1 MSVTAQGGKSAAVWL
16 AAPFWIFQVFT
27 GAKTFGANPI
37 LASPTLNRNGLHAWR
52 TRLAHHVADRRRARL
67 RHLLTADELAAFR
80 TNGYLVKRDFLP
92 AADFAAL
99 VGEIGRYRG
108 EILEFV
114 EGQATTRRVPLSFA
128 ATRRLPQCRRLTG
141 SDAWRR
147 LMRFA
152 AGRNTPA
159 GVFVQE
165 IVTRAEGP
173 QIDPQTRLHMDTFHP
188 TAKAWLFLN
197 DVAEDQGPFTY
208 VPGSHRPT
216 PRRLAWQRRRSVA
229 ISLGPTAGGAFRIEE
244 GELKRL
250 RLPPPVRLA
259 VPANTLVVADTY
271 GFHARG
277 ECAGSSRRLEI
288 YAISRDSPFTPF
300 LGLTLNATGQQQ
312 LRSSAF
318 MAYHKLRRR
327 FGWPGRIRI
336 VPDSHFGQESPTPT
350 R

>member
-1 MSVTAQGGKSAAVWL
+1 MSVTAQRGKSAAVWL
-16 AAPFWIFQVFT
+16 AAPFWALQVFT

-37 LASPTLNRNGLHAWR
+37 LASAKLNRRGLHAWR
-52 TRLAHHVADRRRARL
+52 TRLAHRMADRRRARL
-67 RHLLTADELAAFR
+67 RHLLTADELAAFKA
-80 TNGYLVKRDFLP
+80 NGYLVKPDFLP
-92 AADFAAL
+92 ADDFAAL
-99 VGEIGRYRG
+99 VDEIGRYRG
-108 EILEFV
+108 EILEFI
-114 EGQATTRRVPLSFA
+114 EGRAVTRRVPLGFA

-141 SDAWRR
+141 SVAWHR
-147 LMRFA
+147 LLRFV
-152 AGRNTPA
+152 AGCNTPA

-165 IVTRAEGP
+165 IVTRAESP
-173 QIDPQTRLHMDTFHP
+173 EIDPQTRLHMDTFHP

-197 DVAEDQGPFTY
+197 DVAEDQGPLTY

-216 PRRLAWQRRRSVA
+216 TRRLAWQRRRSVA

-250 RLPPPVRLA
+250 RLPPPVRFA
-259 VPANTLVVADTY
+259 VPANTLIVADTY

-277 ECAGSSRRLEI
+277 EGVGSSRRLEI

-312 LRSSAF
+312 LRGSAF

-327 FGWPGRIRI
+327 FGLAGRIRI
-336 VPDSHFGQESPTPT
+336 TPDSHFGEESPTPI